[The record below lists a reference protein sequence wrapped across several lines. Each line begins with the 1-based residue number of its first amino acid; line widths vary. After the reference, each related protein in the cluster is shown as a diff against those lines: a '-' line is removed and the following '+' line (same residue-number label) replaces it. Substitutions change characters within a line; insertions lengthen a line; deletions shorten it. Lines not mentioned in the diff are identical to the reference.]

1 VDLLDHLRQETG
13 NQKTAC
19 REGALGAQRG
29 NTQALLLARL
39 HPSLNLPM
47 YYVYILRCK
56 DGSLYA
62 GITTDVERRF
72 KEHRAGTGGHYTRSH
87 KPEKV
92 LYREKAGTRSNALK
106 REAEI
111 KSWPREKKMQFVR
124 VSLHALLS
132 AKDVK

>member
-1 VDLLDHLRQETG
+1 
-13 NQKTAC
+13 
-19 REGALGAQRG
+19 
-29 NTQALLLARL
+29 
-39 HPSLNLPM
+39 M